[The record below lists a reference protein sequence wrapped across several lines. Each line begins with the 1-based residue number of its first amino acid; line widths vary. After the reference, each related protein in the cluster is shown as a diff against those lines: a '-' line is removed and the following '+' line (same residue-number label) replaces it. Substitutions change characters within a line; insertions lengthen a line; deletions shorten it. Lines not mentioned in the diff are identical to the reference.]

1 MRAIR
6 FQQNPLTHVAALGL
20 AALFAVPAAAAPA
33 LPDSPQ
39 AWRAAAEADI
49 DAAVQVTRANHPG
62 ARDPYNPGFL
72 ANLEAARVHGLAL
85 AARVRDAAGYN
96 AALDGFN
103 VRIGDGHAA
112 IRSLVD
118 AAARPPARWPGFVT
132 AWRGDALYVAAAPS
146 GQPAVGSKLLG
157 CDGKEARR
165 LIRDNVF
172 SFEGRVQE
180 AGQWWT
186 VAPMLFVDSHN
197 PFVTLPQRCSFEAG
211 GKAYEH
217 TLAWREVDAAARRL
231 LAESEEGVPRPVGM
245 FAPRPNLV
253 WVSMPSFKPNEEQR
267 AAYRAIY
274 RDIEEQRARWL
285 ALDAVVVDL
294 RGNGGG
300 SSAWSVDFARA
311 LWGSERVAAA
321 RAAYSPRLETW
332 WRASPA
338 NTEFMLSTARQLAEQ
353 GSTEM
358 AAWARGAGEG
368 MRAAL
373 ARGEDFHVEKKTP
386 AAASSPAAVS
396 MAPFTRPVY
405 VVVPGHCASAC
416 LDAIDILTRF
426 PNTTLVGAPSSADST
441 YMDVRRHPLASG
453 LAAMVVPNK
462 VYVNRERGNGQ
473 FYEPRLLVRDLVWS
487 VETLLKTIEADLAR
501 GQPAPQAYAP
511 RSSGG

>member
-6 FQQNPLTHVAALGL
+6 FQQSPLKHVAALGL
-20 AALFAVPAAAAPA
+20 AVLFAVPAAAGPA

-49 DAAVQVTRANHPG
+49 AAAVQVTRDNHPG

-132 AWRGDALYVAAAPS
+132 AWRGDALYVAASPA

-157 CDGKEARR
+157 CDGMDARR

-180 AGQWWT
+180 AGQWWS
-186 VAPMLFVDSHN
+186 VAPTLFVDAHN

-211 GKAYEH
+211 GQASEH
-217 TLAWREVDAAARRL
+217 VLAWREVDAQAKRL

-253 WVSMPSFKPNEEQR
+253 WVSMPSFKPDEAQR

-274 RDIEEQRARWL
+274 RDIEGQRARWL

-300 SSAWSVDFARA
+300 SSAWSLDFARA
-311 LWGSERVAAA
+311 LWGGERVAAA
-321 RAAYSPRLETW
+321 RAAYSPRSETW

-338 NTEFMLSTARQLAEQ
+338 NTEYMLSAARQLADQ

-358 AAWARGAGEG
+358 AAWARSAGEG

-373 ARGEDFHVEKKTP
+373 ARNEDFHVEKKTVAAPAATP
-386 AAASSPAAVS
+386 AAAA
-396 MAPFTRPVY
+396 APFTRPVY

-462 VYVNRERGNGQ
+462 MVVNRERDNGQ
-473 FYEPRLLVRDLVWS
+473 YYEPRLPVRDLVWS
-487 VETLLKTIEADLAR
+487 VETLLETIEADLAR
-501 GQPAPQAYAP
+501 GQPAPQAYTP